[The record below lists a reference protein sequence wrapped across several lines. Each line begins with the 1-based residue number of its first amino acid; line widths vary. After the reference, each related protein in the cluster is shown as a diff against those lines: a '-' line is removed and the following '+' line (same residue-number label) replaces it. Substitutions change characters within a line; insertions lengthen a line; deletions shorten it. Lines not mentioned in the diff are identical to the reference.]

1 MSLDREL
8 DKEDLRYIIPYI
20 STVEYYSVIRKDEI
34 MTFTTTGMDLES
46 IMLSEISQTKKV
58 KNFMISLIVGYKTES
73 NK

>member
-1 MSLDREL
+1 M
-8 DKEDLRYIIPYI
+8 
-20 STVEYYSVIRKDEI
+20 EYYSVIRKDEI

-58 KNFMISLIVGYKTES
+58 KNFMISHIVGYKTES